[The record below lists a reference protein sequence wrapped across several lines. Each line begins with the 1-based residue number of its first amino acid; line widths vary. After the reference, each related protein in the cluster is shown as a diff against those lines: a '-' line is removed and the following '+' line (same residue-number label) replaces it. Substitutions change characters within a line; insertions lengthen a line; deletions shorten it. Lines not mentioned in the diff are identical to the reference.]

1 MPTSWEGQSVKT
13 HLDVSHPDSNSD
25 SREKRVQ
32 EHEIIVGTETNLRAG
47 VWKQDLGQGQRD
59 QESPLAKKGKFS

>member
-13 HLDVSHPDSNSD
+13 HLDVSHPDGNSD

-32 EHEIIVGTETNLRAG
+32 EHEITVGTEINLRAG
-47 VWKQDLGQGQRD
+47 AGSRT
-59 QESPLAKKGKFS
+59 